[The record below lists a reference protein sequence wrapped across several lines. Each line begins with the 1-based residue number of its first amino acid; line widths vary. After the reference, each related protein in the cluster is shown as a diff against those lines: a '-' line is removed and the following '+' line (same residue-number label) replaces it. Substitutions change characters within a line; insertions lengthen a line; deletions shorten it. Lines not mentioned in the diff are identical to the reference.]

1 MLDLKNIESF
11 FPATL
16 RPFKRNILREYL
28 QYKILEIIFDSPYGN
43 ALSFMGGTAIQIVHG
58 NTRFS
63 EDLDFDNLSLKS
75 EDFEKLTDEIVRGLK
90 LIGLKAETK
99 TSLRDVFR
107 SYIRFP
113 DVLMDLGL
121 TRHKEENVMI
131 QVDTQPQRFSYQPEQ
146 VILNKFDVF
155 LRINVVPVDILLAQ
169 KFYAAINRQR
179 TMGRDFFDI
188 VYLSGKTKP
197 NYAYLQAKIGIKDD
211 GELKAKLLEH
221 CERLD
226 FKQLASDVEPFLFVP
241 GDVKKVVLFRE
252 FVESSLFT
260 KG

>member
-11 FPATL
+11 FPETL

-63 EDLDFDNLSLKS
+63 EDLDFDNLSLKP
-75 EDFEKLTDEIVRGLK
+75 EDFQKLTDEIVRRLK
-90 LIGLKAETK
+90 LIGLKTQTK
-99 TSLRDVFR
+99 TNLNDVFR

-113 DVLMDLGL
+113 NVLSDLEL
-121 TRHKEENVMI
+121 TRHKEENVLI
-131 QVDTQPQRFSYQPEQ
+131 QVDTQPQRFSYKPEQ

-155 LRINVVPVDILLAQ
+155 LRINAVPVDILLAQ
-169 KFYAAINRQR
+169 KLYAALNRPR

-197 NYAYLQAKIGIKDD
+197 NYAYLEAKIGIKNAS
-211 GELKAKLLEH
+211 ELKTKLLEH
-221 CERLD
+221 CGHLN
-226 FKQLASDVEPFLFVP
+226 FKQLASDVEPFLFAL
-241 GDVKKVVLFRE
+241 GDVKKVIMFPQ
-252 FVESSLFT
+252 FAQSAF
-260 KG
+260 